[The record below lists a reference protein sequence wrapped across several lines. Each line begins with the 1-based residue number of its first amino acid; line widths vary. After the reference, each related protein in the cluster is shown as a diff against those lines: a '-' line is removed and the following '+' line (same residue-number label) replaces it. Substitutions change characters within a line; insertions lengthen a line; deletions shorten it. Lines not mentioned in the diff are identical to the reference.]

1 MTALAPTLEAFLTDR
16 LIAQRGASPHTIAS
30 YRDTFRLLLRF
41 ASERKGKR
49 PSELDFAD
57 LDAALIGVFLEHL
70 EVERHNSVR
79 TRNNRLSAIH
89 SLFAY
94 AALRHPEHAGTI
106 QRVLAIPIKLID
118 RKLVTYLTDD
128 EVDALLG
135 ACDLATWAG
144 RRDQAL
150 LDLAIEAGPRISELA
165 ALRCSDIT
173 LGNGA
178 YLHVT
183 GKGRKQRQVP
193 LGQGAARVLRAW
205 LPEAGG
211 DPAGPLFP
219 TTTGRHMSR
228 DAIEHRVTL
237 HVTQAAATCPS
248 LHHKQV
254 TTHSLRH
261 TAAMRLRA
269 QGVPIEVIALILGHE
284 DIATTYAFY
293 LHADLRAAEKAIS
306 LVASPKT
313 KPGRYR
319 APDRLLAFLDRL

>member
-1 MTALAPTLEAFLTDR
+1 MTALAPTLEAFLTER
-16 LIAQRGASPHTIAS
+16 LMAQRGASPNTVAS

-41 ASERKGKR
+41 AAGQKGKR
-49 PSELDFAD
+49 PCELDFSD
-57 LDAALIGVFLEHL
+57 LDAALISAFLEHL
-70 EVERHNSVR
+70 EVVRDNSVR

-106 QRVLAIPIKLID
+106 QRVLAIPIKLTD
-118 RKLVTYLTDD
+118 RKLITYLNDD

-135 ACDLATWAG
+135 ACDLGTWAG

-150 LDLAIEAGPRISELA
+150 LDLAVEAGLRISELA
-165 ALRCSDIT
+165 ALRCSDVT
-173 LGNGA
+173 LGRGA
-178 YLHVT
+178 NLHVT
-183 GKGRKQRQVP
+183 GKGRKERHVP

-205 LPEAGG
+205 LVETGG

-228 DAIEHRVTL
+228 DAIERRVTL
-237 HVTQAAATCPS
+237 HVKRAAVNCPS
-248 LHHKQV
+248 LQRKPV

-261 TAAMRLRA
+261 TTAMRLRA
-269 QGVPIEVIALILGHE
+269 KEVPIEVIALILGHE

-293 LHADLRAAEKAIS
+293 LHADLRAAERAIS

-313 KPGRYR
+313 KTGRYR
-319 APDRLLAFLDRL
+319 PPDPLIAFLEGL